1 MKYFVIGSGSI
12 GQRHFNNL
20 QQLGANVKLFSW
32 RKINTKPNFAEI
44 YEAGSKAA
52 VVIATSTDIRVPL
65 ILDCAKEGASLYI
78 EKPIAFK
85 HADLKEIFAL
95 PREVQSRSV
104 AGFMMRYHPI
114 VQALLDFQ
122 NEGFFRGNFEVG
134 HDVRQWRQDWNFGAS
149 YASKSSG
156 GGVLLDLC
164 HEIDIAHLLLKE
176 PRIESVKS
184 LADKR
189 FPSVDLATQVT
200 LLKKSGGVFNVNL
213 DYMASSLIRRGTLV
227 GAKTQVEYDLVKGSL
242 RITRK
247 GSMKDINFEI
257 DRNQMFLNFMI
268 DFMKLS
274 EGEPTQN
281 PYIPRLNGV
290 EKICFEIAKAWERR
304 EFIGHLRSELK
315 A

>member
-1 MKYFVIGSGSI
+1 MKYFVIGAGSI
-12 GQRHFNNL
+12 GQRHFSNL
-20 QQLGANVKLFSW
+20 QQLGANAQLFSW
-32 RKINTKPNFAEI
+32 RKMNTKSVLAKI
-44 YEAGSKAA
+44 YEAGTKAA
-52 VVIATSTDIRVPL
+52 VVIATSTDIRLPL

-85 HADLKEIFAL
+85 HGDLKEIFAL
-95 PREVQSRSV
+95 PGEVQSRSV

-114 VQALLDFQ
+114 VKTLLDFQ
-122 NEGFFRGNFEVG
+122 NECFFRGNFEVG

-184 LADKR
+184 MADKS
-189 FPSVDLATQVT
+189 FPSIDLATQVT
-200 LLKKSGGVFNVNL
+200 LLEKSGGVFNVNL

-227 GAKTQVEYDLVKGSL
+227 GATTQVEYDIAKGFL
-242 RITRK
+242 RITRN
-247 GSMKDINFEI
+247 GSMKEMNFEF

-268 DFMKLS
+268 DFMNLA

-281 PYIPRLNGV
+281 PYIPRLDNV

-304 EFIGHLRSELK
+304 EFLGHLRSEL
-315 A
+315 